1 MDQRPH
7 CALQGRYRFKTM
19 RTTQEGR
26 DALRKMAG
34 TVAVKGSLLIE
45 LLDDIEQLRGALES
59 LWPGLVLDLRYAD
72 ADDDKDAMRSRI
84 ETVREAIGLSG

>member
-1 MDQRPH
+1 
-7 CALQGRYRFKTM
+7 
-19 RTTQEGR
+19 
-26 DALRKMAG
+26 MAG